1 MNHNLKYIYLII
13 FLIGSFS
20 SKASFSFQSHFEDK
34 FTKQEKDHLNE
45 WIQTVGNAV
54 EKTLG
59 KYPFKVHIYFNR
71 STNKNEPVPWAHT
84 TRNYEEAVHFNVNPS
99 FSLDELYADWT
110 AAHEIA
116 HLSLPYVGKE
126 YSWFAEGYAS
136 FFQWQIMF
144 NQGILSKDELTEK
157 YVSRIANTIPK
168 YDSDSNFETVALKLK
183 RRFDFPAYYYG
194 GACFFIQLNQS
205 LQSHQLD
212 LATVIKLFLDNGRLN
227 TNSVQEIL
235 NQFDILTKSTAS
247 TDLLNYFETEPARI
261 SIGETSYQ

>member
-1 MNHNLKYIYLII
+1 MKHLFLII
-13 FLIGSFS
+13 CSFFITVYS
-20 SKASFSFQSHFEDK
+20 AHATFSFQSHFEDK
-34 FTKQEKDHLNE
+34 FTKQEKAHLNK
-45 WIQTVGNAV
+45 WIQSVGNAV

-99 FSLDELYADWT
+99 FTMEELCADWT

-144 NQGILSKDELTEK
+144 NQGVISKDELAEK
-157 YVSRIANTIPK
+157 YASRISTILPK
-168 YDSDSNFETVALKLK
+168 YDSDSNFEIVALKLK
-183 RRFDFPAYYYG
+183 RHFDFPAYYYG

-205 LQSHQLD
+205 LQDEQSD
-212 LATVIKLFLDNGRLN
+212 LAAVISLFLDNGRLN

-235 NQFDILTKSTAS
+235 QQFDLLTKSTVS
-247 TDLLNYFETEPARI
+247 TDLLSCFETEPARI
-261 SIGETSYQ
+261 SIGKTSY